1 MISSKTYI
9 ALTKFAIVGGLSFFI
24 DLSVYYLLSQTIQT
38 FIAKSL
44 GIVLATW
51 VNYQLNKRWTWG
63 QKNKNKD
70 RFARYIALYTF
81 SGILNVI
88 SNEIFLSHLPI
99 ADLTLNLNYPGQN
112 LNTDIF
118 AVKINKFFAVIFAT
132 AIGMMMNFIGQKI
145 WVFKEKIN

>member
-1 MISSKTYI
+1 VISSKTYI

>member
-1 MISSKTYI
+1 VISSKTYI

-24 DLSVYYLLSQTIQT
+24 DLSVYYLLSQTMDT
-38 FIAKSL
+38 VIAKSL

-81 SGILNVI
+81 SGILNVL
-88 SNEIFLSHLPI
+88 SNEIFLSHIPI
-99 ADLTLNLNYPGQN
+99 ADLTLNLNYPSQN

-132 AIGMMMNFIGQKI
+132 AIGMMINFIGQKI

>member
-1 MISSKTYI
+1 VISSKTYI
-9 ALTKFAIVGGLSFFI
+9 ALTKFALVGGFSFFI
-24 DLSVYYLLSQTIQT
+24 DLSVYYLLSQTMDT
-38 FIAKSL
+38 VIAKSL

-81 SGILNVI
+81 SGILNVL
-88 SNEIFLSHLPI
+88 SNEIFLSHIPI
-99 ADLTLNLNYPGQN
+99 ADLTLNLNYPSLN

-132 AIGMMMNFIGQKI
+132 AIGMMINFIGQKI

>member
-24 DLSVYYLLSQTIQT
+24 DLSVYYLLSQTMDT
-38 FIAKSL
+38 VIAKSL

-81 SGILNVI
+81 SGILNVV

-99 ADLTLNLNYPGQN
+99 ADLTLNLNYPSQN

-132 AIGMMMNFIGQKI
+132 AIGMMINFIGQKI

>member
-1 MISSKTYI
+1 M
-9 ALTKFAIVGGLSFFI
+9 
-24 DLSVYYLLSQTIQT
+24 QT

-88 SNEIFLSHLPI
+88 SNEIFLSHIPI
-99 ADLTLNLNYPGQN
+99 ADLTLNLNYPSQN

>member
-1 MISSKTYI
+1 VISSKTYI

-24 DLSVYYLLSQTIQT
+24 DLSVYYLLSQTMDT
-38 FIAKSL
+38 VIAKSL

-81 SGILNVI
+81 SGILNVV

-99 ADLTLNLNYPGQN
+99 ADLTLNLNYPSQN

-132 AIGMMMNFIGQKI
+132 AIGMMINFIGQKI

>member
-1 MISSKTYI
+1 VISSKTYI

-24 DLSVYYLLSQTIQT
+24 DLSVYYLLSQTMQT

-44 GIVLATW
+44 GIILATW

>member
-24 DLSVYYLLSQTIQT
+24 DLSVYYLLSQTMDT
-38 FIAKSL
+38 VIAKSL

-81 SGILNVI
+81 SGILNVL
-88 SNEIFLSHLPI
+88 SNEIFLSHIPI
-99 ADLTLNLNYPGQN
+99 ADLTLNLNYPSQN

-132 AIGMMMNFIGQKI
+132 AIGMMINFIGQKI